1 MARAGLWSQQG
12 AADGQ
17 AGLDSEN
24 CRAGG
29 EERCRCCC
37 DEVLSL
43 HGWFGSSRKTC
54 QVPVYVK
61 CESLSLP
68 SSKTRPQKQHC
79 AAY

>member
-1 MARAGLWSQQG
+1 MTLCARDEGARMGLES
-12 AADGQ
+12 
-17 AGLDSEN
+17 S
-24 CRAGG
+24 RAGG

-43 HGWFGSSRKTC
+43 HDWFGSRRQTC

-68 SSKTRPQKQHC
+68 TSKTRPQKQHC
-79 AAY
+79 ATY